1 MTLRSKL
8 LASPAPLAVVLVLLG
23 IASVKTLRS
32 LGESPEIILKHNYRS
47 VLAAE
52 RMIDALDRLQEV
64 ALRDSAGRA
73 PAASAAELR
82 TRFEDEEGRP

>member
-23 IASVKTLRS
+23 VASLKTLRS
-32 LGESPEIILKHNYRS
+32 LGESPALILKDNYRS

-52 RMIDALDRLQEV
+52 RMVDAVSRL
-64 ALRDSAGRA
+64 
-73 PAASAAELR
+73 
-82 TRFEDEEGRP
+82 